1 MEERIS
7 LENLTAQVMAFFRAN
22 ASRYGL
28 LSNQLSVEYILNW
41 GGFVNASFK
50 ISDGERAYHLKLAD
64 DEYALMGLERWRE
77 LHEILEAHY
86 HAPLMLDW
94 IEIEDTR
101 FEGPLF
107 EYIEGQKADLHAS
120 PALFEEVLALV
131 AKLHADRDLSGR
143 LSELDDPPESCADYF
158 IGVYIDRFDEDLL
171 IIVRDLPPFVSLKM
185 LDWMQGET
193 RHLESLARELPSFE
207 PPAAAP
213 VHGDLWPG
221 NLIITAGGS
230 WYLIDWDDL
239 SLGDPALEYGIL
251 FGPIWRQQPETPLNG
266 SGLLPPEI
274 SADAS
279 LRERFAVCLR
289 AFLLD
294 EVIDTLADYVE
305 AEFAPEHQE
314 LVKKEKMRQHLEAFQ
329 KYQQIYGHQ

>member
-1 MEERIS
+1 MDELIS
-7 LENLTAQVMAFFRAN
+7 LEVLTAQVMAFFRAN
-22 ASRYGL
+22 AGRYGL

-64 DEYALMGLERWRE
+64 DEDRLMGLERWRD

-94 IEIEDTR
+94 IEIEDTD

-107 EYIEGQKADLHAS
+107 EYIEGQRADLYSS
-120 PALFEEVLALV
+120 PVLFKEVLALV
-131 AKLHADRDLSGR
+131 AQLHADSDLSAR
-143 LSELDDPPESCADYF
+143 LIEMDDPPESCADYF

-171 IIVRDLPPFVSLKM
+171 IIVRDLPPFVSLKT

-221 NLIITAGGS
+221 NLIVTASGS

-251 FGPIWRQQPETPLNG
+251 FAPIWRQHPETDLIA
-266 SGLLPPEI
+266 SGFLPPEI
-274 SADAS
+274 STDAR
-279 LRERFAVCLR
+279 LRERFTVCLR
-289 AFLLD
+289 ASLLD

-305 AEFAPEHQE
+305 ADFAPEHQE
-314 LVKKEKMRQHLEAFQ
+314 FVKKEKMRFHLEAFE
-329 KYQQIYGHQ
+329 KYQQIYGRQ